1 MTTDGRILVG
11 ILKGLDQALNAVVS
25 DSEERLYSKEEGMK
39 VNKIGLYLIRGDNV
53 ATIGEIDEEL
63 DETLDYKNIKTD
75 PLKPISN

>member
-11 ILKGLDQALNAVVS
+11 NLRGLDQALNAVVS
-25 DSEERLYSKEEGMK
+25 ECEERLYSKDEGMK

-53 ATIGEIDEEL
+53 ASLGEIDEEL
-63 DETLDYKNIKTD
+63 EETLDYKNIRAE